1 MRRSVRAAARR
12 SRVRGRSS
20 AGREGRRERRR
31 IPGGGGCPAWVWNG
45 GAAAEARQEPV
56 HSLGS
61 GGCAT
66 GARELWRPDCRCR
79 RQCHRCGGHDRLWAG
94 ARSSST
100 RFGTTALESVMKLR
114 VYLDLS
120 NAVTRRRMAALLRA
134 DGEVALVGTAEDAD
148 VVVSE
153 RVVATAAPGAV
164 APGGALTARELEVLR
179 LVARGLSN
187 KEIAADLRITT
198 HTVKYHLA
206 AVLEKLGVR
215 SRTEA
220 VSLGVRTGLVPL

>member
-1 MRRSVRAAARR
+1 
-12 SRVRGRSS
+12 
-20 AGREGRRERRR
+20 
-31 IPGGGGCPAWVWNG
+31 
-45 GAAAEARQEPV
+45 
-56 HSLGS
+56 
-61 GGCAT
+61 
-66 GARELWRPDCRCR
+66 
-79 RQCHRCGGHDRLWAG
+79 
-94 ARSSST
+94 
-100 RFGTTALESVMKLR
+100 MKLR

-120 NAVTRRRMAALLRA
+120 NAVTRRRVAALLRA

-148 VVVSE
+148 LVVSE

-164 APGGALTARELEVLR
+164 AEAGAALTARELEVLR

-220 VSLGVRTGLVPL
+220 VSLGVRKGLVPL

>member
-1 MRRSVRAAARR
+1 
-12 SRVRGRSS
+12 
-20 AGREGRRERRR
+20 
-31 IPGGGGCPAWVWNG
+31 
-45 GAAAEARQEPV
+45 
-56 HSLGS
+56 
-61 GGCAT
+61 
-66 GARELWRPDCRCR
+66 
-79 RQCHRCGGHDRLWAG
+79 
-94 ARSSST
+94 
-100 RFGTTALESVMKLR
+100 MKLR

-120 NAVTRRRMAALLRA
+120 SAVTRRRMAALLRA

-148 VVVSE
+148 LVVSE
-153 RVVATAAPGAV
+153 RVVSTAAPGA
-164 APGGALTARELEVLR
+164 ALHAGAALTARELEVLR

>member
-1 MRRSVRAAARR
+1 
-12 SRVRGRSS
+12 
-20 AGREGRRERRR
+20 
-31 IPGGGGCPAWVWNG
+31 
-45 GAAAEARQEPV
+45 
-56 HSLGS
+56 
-61 GGCAT
+61 
-66 GARELWRPDCRCR
+66 
-79 RQCHRCGGHDRLWAG
+79 
-94 ARSSST
+94 
-100 RFGTTALESVMKLR
+100 MKLR

-148 VVVSE
+148 LVVRE

-164 APGGALTARELEVLR
+164 AHGGALTARELEVLR

>member
-1 MRRSVRAAARR
+1 
-12 SRVRGRSS
+12 
-20 AGREGRRERRR
+20 
-31 IPGGGGCPAWVWNG
+31 
-45 GAAAEARQEPV
+45 
-56 HSLGS
+56 
-61 GGCAT
+61 
-66 GARELWRPDCRCR
+66 
-79 RQCHRCGGHDRLWAG
+79 
-94 ARSSST
+94 
-100 RFGTTALESVMKLR
+100 MKLR

-120 NAVTRRRMAALLRA
+120 NAVTRRRVAALLRA

-148 VVVSE
+148 LVVSE
-153 RVVATAAPGAV
+153 RVVATAAPGSV
-164 APGGALTARELEVLR
+164 AQGGALTARELEVLR

-220 VSLGVRTGLVPL
+220 VSLGVRKGLVPL

>member
-1 MRRSVRAAARR
+1 
-12 SRVRGRSS
+12 
-20 AGREGRRERRR
+20 
-31 IPGGGGCPAWVWNG
+31 
-45 GAAAEARQEPV
+45 
-56 HSLGS
+56 
-61 GGCAT
+61 
-66 GARELWRPDCRCR
+66 
-79 RQCHRCGGHDRLWAG
+79 
-94 ARSSST
+94 
-100 RFGTTALESVMKLR
+100 MKLR

-134 DGEVALVGTAEDAD
+134 DGDVALVGTAEDAD
-148 VVVSE
+148 LVVSE
-153 RVVATAAPGAV
+153 RVVSTAAPGAV

-179 LVARGLSN
+179 LVARGLGN
-187 KEIAADLRITT
+187 KEIAADLGITT

>member
-1 MRRSVRAAARR
+1 
-12 SRVRGRSS
+12 
-20 AGREGRRERRR
+20 
-31 IPGGGGCPAWVWNG
+31 
-45 GAAAEARQEPV
+45 
-56 HSLGS
+56 
-61 GGCAT
+61 
-66 GARELWRPDCRCR
+66 
-79 RQCHRCGGHDRLWAG
+79 
-94 ARSSST
+94 
-100 RFGTTALESVMKLR
+100 MKLR

-120 NAVTRRRMAALLRA
+120 NAVTRRRVAALLRA

-148 VVVSE
+148 LVVSE
-153 RVVATAAPGAV
+153 RVVSTAAPGAV

>member
-1 MRRSVRAAARR
+1 
-12 SRVRGRSS
+12 
-20 AGREGRRERRR
+20 
-31 IPGGGGCPAWVWNG
+31 
-45 GAAAEARQEPV
+45 
-56 HSLGS
+56 
-61 GGCAT
+61 
-66 GARELWRPDCRCR
+66 
-79 RQCHRCGGHDRLWAG
+79 
-94 ARSSST
+94 
-100 RFGTTALESVMKLR
+100 MKLR

-148 VVVSE
+148 LVVSE
-153 RVVATAAPGAV
+153 RVVSTAAPGAV
-164 APGGALTARELEVLR
+164 AQAGAALTARELEVLR

-220 VSLGVRTGLVPL
+220 VSLGVRKGLVPL

>member
-1 MRRSVRAAARR
+1 
-12 SRVRGRSS
+12 
-20 AGREGRRERRR
+20 
-31 IPGGGGCPAWVWNG
+31 
-45 GAAAEARQEPV
+45 
-56 HSLGS
+56 
-61 GGCAT
+61 
-66 GARELWRPDCRCR
+66 
-79 RQCHRCGGHDRLWAG
+79 
-94 ARSSST
+94 
-100 RFGTTALESVMKLR
+100 MKLR

-120 NAVTRRRMAALLRA
+120 SAVTRRRVAALLRA

-148 VVVSE
+148 LVVSE

-164 APGGALTARELEVLR
+164 AQGGALTARELEVLR